1 MSLMNLGMSVN
12 YSQMG
17 KYYLLDTGSKM
28 TSFAV
33 ALDKHLKE
41 GGDHV
46 ILYLTDAEGLLCL
59 EEITEDEFL
68 DHYTKKTNENG
79 KA

>member
-1 MSLMNLGMSVN
+1 MEIMA
-12 YSQMG
+12 

-28 TSFAV
+28 TSFAI
-33 ALDKHLKE
+33 ALDKHLRD

-46 ILYLTDAEGLLCL
+46 VLYLTDTDGLLCL

-68 DHYTKKTNENG
+68 DHYTKKTNKDEI
-79 KA
+79 